1 MKILDKVKQ
10 SGIFSKIFSRKKK
23 VKKPRVGTYIL
34 LIVQSLYILVPF
46 WIIFVTAL
54 KTIQEAAMFDFT
66 WWPTQGLTWDAFKR
80 VWEYGSLQ
88 KGFINTILFYIPPT
102 VIGLVVSTLSAYG
115 FAKMEWKGRDA
126 VFSFLLFTMMVPG
139 SVTMT
144 ATRLIYDYINW
155 IGTPYPVMI
164 PGMFGGIGIVFFLRQ
179 YIKGIPDDLIGA
191 AKIDGAGE
199 LYIVTQLVMPI
210 AAPAMLTQGVLTFIG
225 HYNDYLGALLYL
237 IDEPLFTLQI
247 AIKNL
252 GDTFRTDLPS
262 QMAAAFIGMAPIL
275 IIYTFLQNYIIKGIS
290 MSSGLKG

>member
-1 MKILDKVKQ
+1 MKILDSIKQ
-10 SGIFSKIFSRKKK
+10 SSLYRKLFVGKSKKSR
-23 VKKPRVGTYIL
+23 PRVGTFVLLILQSFYIL
-34 LIVQSLYILVPF
+34 IPF

-66 WWPTQGLTWDAFKR
+66 WWPTLGITWDAFKR

-88 KGFINTILFYIPPT
+88 KGFLNTLMFYIPPT
-102 VIGLVVSTLSAYG
+102 VIGLVVSTIAAYG
-115 FAKMEWKGRDA
+115 FAKMEWKGRDT
-126 VFSFLLFTMMVPG
+126 VFSFLMLTMMIPG

-164 PGMFGGIGIVFFLRQ
+164 PGMFGGISIVFFLRQ

-210 AAPAMLTQGVLTFIG
+210 AAPAMLAQGVLTFIG

-275 IIYTFLQNYIIKGIS
+275 IIYALLQNYIIKGIS
-290 MSSGLKG
+290 ISSGLKG

>member
-1 MKILDKVKQ
+1 MKIFDLTKK
-10 SGIFSKIFSRKKK
+10 SLGSPSLSSRKKK
-23 VKKPRVGTYIL
+23 AQRSKIGTYIML
-34 LIVQSLYILVPF
+34 VVYSAYILVPF

-54 KTIQEAAMFDFT
+54 KTIQEAAFFDFT
-66 WWPTQGLTWDAFKR
+66 WWPTQGITLDSFKR

-88 KGFINTILFYIPPT
+88 KGFINTFLFYLPPT
-102 VIGLVVSTLSAYG
+102 IIGLFVSTLSAYG
-115 FAKMEWKGRDA
+115 FAKMEWKGRDT
-126 VFSFLLFTMMVPG
+126 VFSFLMLTMMIPG

-179 YIKGIPDDLIGA
+179 YIKGIPNDLIGA

-199 LYIVTQLVMPI
+199 MQIVLQLIIPV
-210 AAPAMLTQGVLTFIG
+210 AAPAMLTQGVLSFIG

-252 GDTFRTDLPS
+252 GGTFKTDLPS
-262 QMAAAFIGMAPIL
+262 QMAAAFIGMAPMLIL
-275 IIYTFLQNYIIKGIS
+275 YLFLQNYILRGIS